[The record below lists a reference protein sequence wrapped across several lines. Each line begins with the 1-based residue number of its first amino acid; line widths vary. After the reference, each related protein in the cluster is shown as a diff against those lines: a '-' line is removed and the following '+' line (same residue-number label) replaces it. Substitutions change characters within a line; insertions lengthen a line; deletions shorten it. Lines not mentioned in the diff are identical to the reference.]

1 MVVSMQST
9 ALLHMPPSL
18 GVLVAFLVLEKE
30 LLDHPLGIPG
40 MKTVY
45 LLLGMFL

>member
-1 MVVSMQST
+1 MVVSTQST

-18 GVLVAFLVLEKE
+18 GVLVAFLVLEE